1 MESGREDPPEKV
13 WEGIQDELDLDKVWG
28 RVEGSLNASRR
39 NIPFMLRAIAASFL
53 LLLASATMLHYFV
66 LSDFSEPGRPQ
77 VADRPDT
84 FIPERIPGSQQ
95 VADRPD
101 TFIPDR
107 IPGIQPERIPDTDQ
121 RETLQLA
128 ESDLMQKEPVE
139 RLVELPAED
148 EMTTRPTLA
157 DAPDMPADAPD
168 MLADTPD
175 SPTFLTSKP
184 GFVADSHQNEK
195 TISTYLAARHEDDIP
210 DKDIADMDLPGQRP
224 AFFVGINGQMGNTWM
239 LNSKTIG
246 GLSANDITDTRTSY
260 GGSYGIVAGSQL
272 FPRLRA
278 QAGLDLLAKNR
289 QRYNEYIR
297 GQYVSTE
304 FQLDY
309 SRLSVFFS
317 FTPWEQRPW
326 VVHGGAYSAYIRN
339 AEQQINGQAEEIS
352 GQYTNTDYGV
362 IAGLGYLHPMAGPF
376 ELHTG
381 IFANYGLKN
390 VFAGSDYTPASL
402 NNTRLISFQ
411 MSVSLHYHIQR

>member
-1 MESGREDPPEKV
+1 MDFNQRYKQWMESGREDPPEKV

-39 NIPFMLRAIAASFL
+39 NIPFMLRAVAASFL

-66 LSDFSEPGRPQ
+66 LSDLSGPDRPQ
-77 VADRPDT
+77 VADRPDA
-84 FIPERIPGSQQ
+84 
-95 VADRPD
+95 V
-101 TFIPDR
+101 IPDR
-107 IPGIQPERIPDTDQ
+107 IPGIQPDRIPDTDQ
-121 RETLQLA
+121 RVTLQLA

-139 RLVELPAED
+139 RLVELPAEG
-148 EMTTRPTLA
+148 ERTTRPTLA
-157 DAPDMPADAPD
+157 EAPD
-168 MLADTPD
+168 MLDDTRNMPA
-175 SPTFLTSKP
+175 FLIAKP
-184 GFVADSHQNEK
+184 GFVTDSQKDEK
-195 TISTYLAARHEDDIP
+195 TISTYLAARHKDDIP
-210 DKDIADMDLPGQRP
+210 DTDIADMDIAGQHP
-224 AFFVGINGQMGNTWM
+224 AFFVGLNGQMGNTWM

-246 GLSANDITDTRTSY
+246 GLSSNDITDTRASY
-260 GGSYGIVAGSQL
+260 GGSYGIVAGGHL
-272 FPRLRA
+272 LPRLRV

-309 SRLSVFFS
+309 SRLSVLFS
-317 FTPWEQRPW
+317 FTPWDQRPW
-326 VVHGGAYSAYIRN
+326 VVHGGGYSAYIRN

-402 NNTRLISFQ
+402 NNTRLLSFQ
-411 MSVSLHYHIQR
+411 LSVSLHYHIRR